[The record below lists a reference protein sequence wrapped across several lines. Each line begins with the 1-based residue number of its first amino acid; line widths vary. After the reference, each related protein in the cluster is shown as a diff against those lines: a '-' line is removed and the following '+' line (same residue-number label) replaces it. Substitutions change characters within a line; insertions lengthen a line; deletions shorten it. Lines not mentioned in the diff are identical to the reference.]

1 MTYGKTDLGASAHR
15 RGGCRK
21 VALRPLCNRS
31 KHGLE
36 RSTSRRQSIA
46 HTHWRT
52 WVDKPL
58 HDAFG
63 LELAQPFGEDSV
75 AYPWDSREQLIETS
89 RGRQQGFDDGPGPAL
104 PYQLD
109 STLKGRAVVESPS
122 DHGE

>member
-1 MTYGKTDLGASAHR
+1 MGKRAAGASAHR

-21 VALRPLCNRS
+21 EALRPLGDRS
-31 KHGLE
+31 QHRFE
-36 RSTSRRQSIA
+36 RTPPRRQSIA
-46 HTHWRT
+46 HTHRRT

-63 LELAQPFGEDSV
+63 LELTQPLSEDSV
-75 AYPWDSREQLIETS
+75 AYAWDSREELIETS
-89 RGRQQGFDDGPGPAL
+89 RGRQQGLDDGPGPAL